1 MSPRAKKK
9 LILSLIKDDLIN
21 SKLLRGL
28 NKAGLDADR
37 YCLFLSGTIFDLMAY
52 EKSKRSDRIFSQY
65 LRLTKKGDKID
76 IRETPNA
83 MNDLA
88 REIYLFLK
96 KNIPSRKK

>member
-1 MSPRAKKK
+1 MKAKQSRA

-37 YCLFLSGTIFDLMAY
+37 YCLFLSGTIFDLLGY
-52 EKSKRSDRIFSQY
+52 PNNERSDEIFSEY
-65 LRLTKKGDKID
+65 IKLTEQSDKVD

-83 MNDLA
+83 LDGLA
-88 REIYLFLK
+88 NEIYIFLV
-96 KNIPSRKK
+96 RKRRTK